1 MDVLPTDRQK
11 SPAEQ
16 TSTVLGNQDPLTR
29 ERIVRVALALVDRD
43 GLNALSMRRLGA
55 ELGVVP
61 MAIYYYIPNKDA
73 LLDAIV
79 GEVIAEIDFTKD
91 DPSASPEDRILC
103 AAKAYRDA
111 LLSHL
116 LAVPLVFS
124 RQLSTGTAMKPMEF
138 LVGILRDAGLEPI
151 EAFAGMNAIAASVRG
166 AVSMVVHGRHEP
178 PGAPEL
184 AEFGERFPAEQ
195 FPNLHAAVLS
205 APTSFERAFE
215 FGIRALARGL
225 ICTAPGGQS
234 NKCPRRNK

>member
-1 MDVLPTDRQK
+1 MDAAPTDREE

-16 TSTVLGNQDPLTR
+16 ARTGLAHEDPLSR
-29 ERIVRVALALVDRD
+29 ERIVRVALALVDRE

-73 LLDAIV
+73 LQDAIV
-79 GEVIAEIDFTKD
+79 EAVIGEIDFTMD
-91 DPSASPEDRILC
+91 DASASPEDRILC

-111 LLSHL
+111 LLAHL
-116 LAVPLVFS
+116 RAVPLVFS
-124 RQLSTGTAMKPMEF
+124 RQLTTRTAMKPMEF
-138 LVGILRDAGLEPI
+138 LIGILRDAGLGPI

-178 PGAPEL
+178 PGAQAL
-184 AEFGERFPAEQ
+184 AEFDERFPPEQ
-195 FPNLHAAVLS
+195 FPNLHATVFS
-205 APTSFERAFE
+205 APTSFEQAFE

-225 ICTAPGGQS
+225 LATEPRQESI
-234 NKCPRRNK
+234 KDPRRDK